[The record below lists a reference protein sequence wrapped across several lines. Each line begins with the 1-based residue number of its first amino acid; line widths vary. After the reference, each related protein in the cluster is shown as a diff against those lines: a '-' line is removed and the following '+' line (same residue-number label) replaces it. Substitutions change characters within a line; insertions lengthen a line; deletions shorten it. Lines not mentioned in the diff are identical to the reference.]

1 MDTLFGIPTNQLTL
15 VLLGVFA
22 AGALILAFLA
32 LRDRTSFRMAVRNI
46 PRRKAQSALIV
57 AGLMLAT
64 VLFSAAFTTGDTL
77 TNSLRVQALENIGR
91 VDVVVRAGQP
101 ESGSAVAFGPGA
113 GVAQAPEARER
124 YFDAKL
130 ADEVRDRLA
139 DEEIVAGVAPLA
151 KESVPVTAPKTD
163 LSEPRVDV
171 LGVDA
176 TSMKGFD
183 QLTSASGE
191 TLSVANLGNNEVYVS
206 RETAAGLD
214 VGVGD
219 SIEISLVRPA
229 AEPGG
234 EAPAGPQ
241 SQRRSD
247 GPTQVSSGRLD
258 TGNPPAG
265 FEEGAR
271 RAGMKGNRDPDGAM
285 AGTRPAGPEIQAQT
299 DETVR
304 QPSPPELKV
313 AGVYESGANPASE
326 TSMVMPLEGLQ
337 KLVGEEGRVNEVL
350 ITHHGPAVEGGKYT
364 HTTVDEIRPILSA
377 NGLEADPV
385 KKEAI
390 DQADTR
396 GEIFSTLFVL
406 FGQFS
411 VAAGMLLI
419 FLIFVMLA
427 SERKHELGIARA
439 VGMQRAA
446 LVRAFAFEGAL
457 YALVASAIGSVAG
470 VGVGWVMV
478 RFLGRGFAGG
488 SEDFRIVFSTGTQNV
503 ILAFC
508 MGMVLTFAVVLIS
521 SWRVSRLNVVR
532 AIRDIPEP
540 DKKGRS
546 VLGVLVAVLTP
557 VAGAV
562 ALWQGLETRTTAF
575 YLGGLSLML
584 IGAALVARVLG
595 ISDRVAFSASG
606 IILLAL
612 WLTPASITTPAD
624 MARGPEM
631 FFVSGLALVVAGV
644 WLVIFNADVILRVVV
659 ALFGRIKGLPP
670 VLKTA
675 VKYPTQSL
683 FRTGMTLAMFM
694 LVVFTLTA
702 MNFIQAAMGAAFG
715 DTQALSGGYEI
726 RADAGYADP
735 IPDMN
740 AALEG
745 AKGLKSD
752 IEAVGQVS
760 NLPAEVKQKGTD
772 REPGSIYV
780 QGVDEGY
787 SKSVG
792 YDFQSTARGYGSDR
806 DVWDALKTEQ
816 DVAVISSSLAPQ
828 RNASTFGP
836 SVEPPVKLTG
846 FYADDESLPD
856 DLYLRVEDPESG
868 RTRELRVIGVLESS
882 ASFAGQIVT
891 SQKTLEG
898 LAGRP
903 VPPQSYYFDL
913 TDGTNAAATARTLEK
928 DFAQNGLQTELTAE
942 VIRDS
947 DATRRIVFL
956 LLRGFMGLGLVVGI
970 CALGVITARSVV
982 ERRQQIGMM
991 RALGFQRGQVRF
1003 AFLIESSFVA
1013 LLGLGFGIALGFA
1026 FSGTL
1031 IDNIREGFPGM
1042 EYRVPWSALV
1052 LVLVVGYAASLVTTY
1067 LPARRASKVYPAEA
1081 LRYE

>member
-22 AGALILAFLA
+22 AGALILASLA
-32 LRDRTSFRMAVRNI
+32 LRDRTSFRMAVRDI
-46 PRRKAQSALIV
+46 PRRKAQSTLIV

-77 TNSLRVQALENIGR
+77 TNSLRTQALENIGR
-91 VDVVVRAGQP
+91 VDVVVRAEQP
-101 ESGSAVAFGPGA
+101 ESGRDVAFGPGS

-139 DEEIVAGVAPLA
+139 DEENVAGVAPLA

-183 QLTSASGE
+183 QLTAASGE
-191 TLSVANLGNNEVYVS
+191 TLSVANLGDNEVYVS
-206 RETAAGLD
+206 REAAAGLG
-214 VGVGD
+214 VGVED
-219 SIEISLVRPA
+219 SVEVSLIRPA
-229 AEPGG
+229 AEPGS
-234 EAPAGPQ
+234 ETPPGPQ
-241 SQRRSD
+241 SQQRFD
-247 GPTQVSSGRLD
+247 GAAQVSPGRLD
-258 TGNPPAG
+258 TGDPPTG

-271 RAGMKGNRDPDGAM
+271 PEERMGNGDPEETMREPRPPKLKIAG
-285 AGTRPAGPEIQAQT
+285 I
-299 DETVR
+299 
-304 QPSPPELKV
+304 
-313 AGVYESGANPASE
+313 YESGANPASE
-326 TSMVMPLEGLQ
+326 TSTVMPLKALQ
-337 KLVGEEGRVNEVL
+337 RLVGEEGRVNEIL
-350 ITHHGPAVEGGKYT
+350 ITHRGPAVEGGRYT
-364 HTTVDEIRPILSA
+364 EATVDEIRAVLAA
-377 NGLEADPV
+377 NDLEADPV

-457 YALVASAIGSVAG
+457 YALVASALGSVAG

-488 SEDFRIVFSTGTQNV
+488 SEDFQIVFSTGPQNV
-503 ILAFC
+503 VLAFC
-508 MGMVLTFAVVLIS
+508 MGMVLTFAVVLVS

-546 VLGVLVAVLTP
+546 VLGILVAVLTP
-557 VAGAV
+557 IAGAV
-562 ALWQGLETRTTAF
+562 ALWQGLETRMTAF
-575 YLGGLSLML
+575 YLGGLSLIL

-595 ISDRVAFSASG
+595 VSDRVAFSASG
-606 IILLAL
+606 IVLLAL

-631 FFVSGLALVVAGV
+631 FFVSGIALVVAGM

-726 RADAGYADP
+726 RADAGYAAP
-735 IPDMN
+735 IPDMK
-740 AALEG
+740 AALED
-745 AKGLKSD
+745 AKGIDEGD
-752 IEAVGQVS
+752 IEAVGEVS
-760 NLPAEVKQKGTD
+760 NLPAEVKQSGTD
-772 REPGSIYV
+772 RDPGSLYL
-780 QGVDEGY
+780 QGVDGGY

-792 YDFQSTARGYGSDR
+792 YGFQSTARGYGPDR
-806 DVWDALKTEQ
+806 DVWDALQTEQ
-816 DVAVISSSLAPQ
+816 DVAVISSNLAPQ
-828 RNASTFGP
+828 RNASTFGS

-846 FYADDESLPD
+846 FYADDERLPD
-856 DLYLRVEDPESG
+856 DLHLRVEDPESG

-891 SQKTLEG
+891 SRETLEA
-898 LAGRP
+898 LAGQS
-903 VPPQSYYFDL
+903 VPAQTYYFDL
-913 TDGTNAAATARTLEK
+913 ADGTNAAATARTLEK

-970 CALGVITARSVV
+970 CALGVIAARSVV

-1013 LLGLGFGIALGFA
+1013 LLGLGFGVALGLA

-1031 IDNIREGFPGM
+1031 IDNIREGFPGL

-1052 LVLVVGYAASLVTTY
+1052 LVIVVGYAASLVTTY

>member
-22 AGALILAFLA
+22 AGALILASLA

-77 TNSLRVQALENIGR
+77 TNSLRAQALENIGR
-91 VDVVVRAGQP
+91 VDVVVRAKQP

-139 DEEIVAGVAPLA
+139 DEKNVARVAPLA
-151 KESVPVTAPKTD
+151 KESVPVTAPKTG

-183 QLTSASGE
+183 HLETASGE
-191 TLSVANLGNNEVYVS
+191 TLSVANLGNNEVYLS
-206 RETAAGLD
+206 TEAAEGLG
-214 VGVGD
+214 VGVGN
-219 SIEISLVRPA
+219 SVEASLIPPAAEIGSEASPESKQRPGAAQIPPGRPEAGTPPADFDGGVRPA
-229 AEPGG
+229 GRADNGSLNV
-234 EAPAGPQ
+234 PAREQ
-241 SQRRSD
+241 SH
-247 GPTQVSSGRLD
+247 L
-258 TGNPPAG
+258 
-265 FEEGAR
+265 
-271 RAGMKGNRDPDGAM
+271 
-285 AGTRPAGPEIQAQT
+285 
-299 DETVR
+299 
-304 QPSPPELKV
+304 ELEV
-313 AGVYESGANPASE
+313 AGIYESGANPASE
-326 TSMVMPLEGLQ
+326 TSMVMPLEELQ
-337 KLVGEEGRVNEVL
+337 ELVGEEGRINEIL
-350 ITHHGPAVEGGKYT
+350 ITHRGPAVEGGKYT
-364 HTTVDEIRPILSA
+364 DTTVDRIDSILSA
-377 NGLEADPV
+377 NDLVADPV
-385 KKEAI
+385 KKDAI
-390 DQADTR
+390 DQADSR
-396 GEIFSTLFVL
+396 GETFSTLFVL

-427 SERKHELGIARA
+427 AERKHELGVARA
-439 VGMQRAA
+439 VGMQRGA

-457 YALVASAIGSVAG
+457 YALVASTIGSFVG

-478 RFLGRGFAGG
+478 RFLGRGFAGS
-488 SEDFRIVFSTGTQNV
+488 SEDFQIVFATSPQNV

-508 MGMVLTFAVVLIS
+508 MGMVLTFIVVLIS

-540 DKKGRS
+540 DKRGRT
-546 VLGVLVAVLTP
+546 VLGVIVAVLLP
-557 VAGAV
+557 LAGAI
-562 ALWQGLETRTTAF
+562 AFWQGIETRTTAF
-575 YLGGLSLML
+575 YLGGLSLL
-584 IGAALVARVLG
+584 IIGAALLARVLG
-595 ISDRVAFSASG
+595 VTDRVAFSVSG
-606 IILLAL
+606 LALLAL
-612 WLTPASITTPAD
+612 WLTPASITTPAN

-631 FFVSGLALVVAGV
+631 FFVSGIALVVAGV
-644 WLVIFNADVILRVVV
+644 WLVVFNADVILRVVV
-659 ALFGRIKGLPP
+659 ALFGRIRGLPP

-683 FRTGMTLAMFM
+683 FRTGMTLAMFI

-715 DTQALSGGYEI
+715 ATQELSGGHEV
-726 RADAGYADP
+726 RAEAGYADP
-735 IPDMN
+735 ISDMN
-740 AALEG
+740 AALKEAQG
-745 AKGLKSD
+745 IKKGD

-760 NLPAEVKQKGTD
+760 NLPAEVKQRGTD
-772 REPGSIYV
+772 REPGSLYL
-780 QGVDEGY
+780 QGVDEAYSQSIGY
-787 SKSVG
+787 G
-792 YDFQSTARGYGSDR
+792 FQTTEQGYGSAR
-806 DVWDALKTEQ
+806 EVWQTLQTEK
-816 DVAVISSSLAPQ
+816 DTAVISSNLAPA

-836 SVEPPVKLTG
+836 SVESPVKLTG
-846 FYADDESLPD
+846 FYASDPNLPD
-856 DLYLRVEDPESG
+856 DLYLHVKDPDSG
-868 RTRELRVIGVLESS
+868 RTKELRVIAVLESS

-898 LAGRP
+898 LAGSP
-903 VPPQSYYFDL
+903 VPPQTYYFDL
-913 TDGTNAAATARTLEK
+913 ADGTNAAATADALEK
-928 DFAQNGLQTELTAE
+928 DFAENGLQTQVTAK
-942 VIRDS
+942 VIRDN

-956 LLRGFMGLGLVVGI
+956 LLRGFMSLGLVVGI
-970 CALGVITARSVV
+970 CALGVIAARSVV

-991 RALGFQRGQVRF
+991 RALGFQKGQVRLV
-1003 AFLIESSFVA
+1003 FLIESSFIA
-1013 LLGLGFGIALGFA
+1013 LLGLGVGVALGLG

-1042 EYRVPWSALV
+1042 EYRVPWDALV
-1052 LVLVVGYAASLVTTY
+1052 LVVVVGYAASLLTTF

>member
-1 MDTLFGIPTNQLTL
+1 S
-15 VLLGVFA
+15 
-22 AGALILAFLA
+22 LA

-77 TNSLRVQALENIGR
+77 TNSLRVQALESIGR
-91 VDVVVRAGQP
+91 VDVVVRAEQP
-101 ESGSAVAFGPGA
+101 ESESAVAFGPGA

-139 DEEIVAGVAPLA
+139 DEENVAGVAPLA
-151 KESVPVTAPKTD
+151 KESVPATAPKTD

-183 QLTSASGE
+183 QLTAASGE
-191 TLSVANLGNNEVYVS
+191 TLFVANLGDNDIYVS
-206 RETAAGLD
+206 RETAEGLD

-219 SIEISLVRPA
+219 SIDVSLVRPA

-234 EAPAGPQ
+234 ETPPGPQ

-247 GPTQVSSGRLD
+247 GATQVSSGRLD
-258 TGNPPAG
+258 TGNPPAE
-265 FEEGAR
+265 FEQGAR
-271 RAGMKGNRDPDGAM
+271 RAGMMGNGDPDGAR

-304 QPSPPELKV
+304 KPSPPELKV

-326 TSMVMPLEGLQ
+326 TSMVMPLEDLQ
-337 KLVGEEGRVNEVL
+337 KLVGDEGRVNEVL

-364 HTTVDEIRPILSA
+364 DRTVDEISPVLSA

-488 SEDFRIVFSTGTQNV
+488 SEDFQIVFSTGLQNV
-503 ILAFC
+503 VLAFC
-508 MGMVLTFAVVLIS
+508 MGMVLTFAVVLVS

-557 VAGAV
+557 IAGAV

-575 YLGGLSLML
+575 YLGGLSLIL
-584 IGAALVARVLG
+584 IGVALVARVLG
-595 ISDRVAFSASG
+595 VSDRVAFSASG

-612 WLTPASITTPAD
+612 WLTPASSTTPAD

-631 FFVSGLALVVAGV
+631 FFVSGIALVVAGV
-644 WLVIFNADVILRVVV
+644 WLVIFNADVILWVVV

-670 VLKTA
+670 VLKMA

-715 DTQALSGGYEI
+715 DTQELSGGYEI

-745 AKGLKSD
+745 AKGLTSD

-760 NLPAEVKQKGTD
+760 NLPAEVKQKGMD
-772 REPGSIYV
+772 REPRSIYV

-806 DVWDALKTEQ
+806 DVWDALQTEQ

-856 DLYLRVEDPESG
+856 DLYLRVEGPESG

-913 TDGTNAAATARTLEK
+913 ADGTNAAATARTLEK

-1013 LLGLGFGIALGFA
+1013 LLGLGFGVALGLA